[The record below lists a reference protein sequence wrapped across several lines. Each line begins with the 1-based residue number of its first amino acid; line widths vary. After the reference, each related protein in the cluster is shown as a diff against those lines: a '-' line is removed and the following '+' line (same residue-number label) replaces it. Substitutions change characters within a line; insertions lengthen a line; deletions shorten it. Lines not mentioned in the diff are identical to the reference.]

1 MLDCRTHLLHGV
13 LHANGFGHL
22 LRVNGRERGSPH
34 ATGRDLMSLWDRI
47 CGMLRA
53 RRVSVMDVSK
63 KLGLDLRLL
72 HSSAHG
78 MPWYGRWGY
87 VFGHGSFG
95 IQPGEYA
102 AAVEAVRSAPLTQ
115 LVSHFMGSDH
125 ELLGIVALYQRLAKQ
140 AGGLAT
146 FGDLMRF
153 MLELLQRPSPL
164 LPSLPAPPPSP
175 APSLAAAA
183 AQGSPSNSHHRRSA
197 PASPSFPPSPV
208 MLGGPYHTLHSA
220 GGSFGSGSHLSGPAA
235 VAAMGSPKVLTP
247 NRWQTASGGGIGGG
261 GGGSGSA
268 AAQLDRIPSVNSHM
282 SASSPQ
288 AWSPVV
294 AATGAGC
301 GSGCGLMPAVRG
313 PMPLPT
319 SSSSPALAPQG
330 SSAASESLVGG
341 HGGSSGNGGGGGH
354 HGGSANG
361 GGPPPPSPETPCRWQ
376 PKRLE
381 QATGA
386 LLDVLRDVAGRIW
399 LSRQALREGARCQIG
414 DTGLLDYVLKG
425 FYNKAVGDQIIRRR
439 FNPSTRM
446 LEYRLEDY
454 HGSATLEATDDG
466 EAWVHSPSPAPP
478 AHPTAEIGRAEIL
491 RDLRYMYRTILE
503 GTGRLARR
511 GGIAAVAAIPNAAR
525 IVLDTKQVRYA
536 LQSAVC
542 DNNPA
547 PSFIHKVIYEWAST
561 YLQNITFMMT
571 HFIKD
576 YEGELPQY
584 PRPPASVWEREDVL
598 RVLCVPELADKNEAA
613 GRNRSKDPPPEL
625 VLLPATATIGDLR
638 RTASKAF
645 RDVYL
650 ILEDF
655 EVESLPQLDGLP
667 EKMLLKG
674 QIDTRSPVLMQGLG
688 ADLKSQARYEGG
700 TDEWS
705 VDCVC
710 ETRDDD
716 GERMVSCDVCE
727 VWQHT
732 RCVGIADKDPPPAHF
747 VCRSCSQ
754 GHAESQAAAVGSG
767 SFPRLPPPLSP
778 PHDFFPKVEMD
789 EEDADPDDWLIPN
802 GGFAHDD

>member
-1 MLDCRTHLLHGV
+1 M
-13 LHANGFGHL
+13 
-22 LRVNGRERGSPH
+22 
-34 ATGRDLMSLWDRI
+34 
-47 CGMLRA
+47 
-53 RRVSVMDVSK
+53 
-63 KLGLDLRLL
+63 
-72 HSSAHG
+72 
-78 MPWYGRWGY
+78 
-87 VFGHGSFG
+87 
-95 IQPGEYA
+95 
-102 AAVEAVRSAPLTQ
+102 
-115 LVSHFMGSDH
+115 
-125 ELLGIVALYQRLAKQ
+125 
-140 AGGLAT
+140 
-146 FGDLMRF
+146 
-153 MLELLQRPSPL
+153 
-164 LPSLPAPPPSP
+164 
-175 APSLAAAA
+175 
-183 AQGSPSNSHHRRSA
+183 
-197 PASPSFPPSPV
+197 
-208 MLGGPYHTLHSA
+208 
-220 GGSFGSGSHLSGPAA
+220 
-235 VAAMGSPKVLTP
+235 
-247 NRWQTASGGGIGGG
+247 
-261 GGGSGSA
+261 
-268 AAQLDRIPSVNSHM
+268 
-282 SASSPQ
+282 
-288 AWSPVV
+288 
-294 AATGAGC
+294 
-301 GSGCGLMPAVRG
+301 
-313 PMPLPT
+313 
-319 SSSSPALAPQG
+319 
-330 SSAASESLVGG
+330 SLVGG
-341 HGGSSGNGGGGGH
+341 HGGSSGGGGGH

-454 HGSATLEATDDG
+454 HGTATLEATDDG

-478 AHPTAEIGRAEIL
+478 PHPTAEIGRAEIL

-525 IVLDTKQVRYA
+525 IVLDTKQ
-536 LQSAVC
+536 
-542 DNNPA
+542 
-547 PSFIHKVIYEWAST
+547 
-561 YLQNITFMMT
+561 
-571 HFIKD
+571 FIKD

-625 VLLPATATIGDLR
+625 VLLPATATIDDLR

-747 VCRSCSQ
+747 VCRACSQ

-767 SFPRLPPPLSP
+767 SFARLPPPLSP